1 MEGVTRDSFA
11 GRLLG
16 LALTLLLVSLGIFL
30 LLEVLPGDPAAI
42 MLGTSAQPDTLAALR
57 HRMGLDAPAAVRYAA
72 WLAGLVTGDLGQSY
86 SYGVP
91 VSRLIADR
99 LAVTGPLTLLAL
111 VLVIVT
117 ALPLGAAAAASASAS
132 GRRGWLDHFAS
143 AYAQLGIAVPN
154 FWIGLMLILAIS
166 LRFGWLPAGGFAGWS
181 AGAWPAMRGLIL
193 PAIALAL
200 PQSAVLTRVT
210 RGAVLEVLDEDF
222 VRTARAKG
230 LSRSQALW
238 RHAVPNA
245 LVPVVTV
252 FGLQLSFLIAGAV
265 LVENVF
271 NLPGMGRLAYQALAQ
286 RDLVVIMDVVM
297 MFSATVIVVNWGV
310 DLLYP
315 RLDPRLGSRR

>member
-1 MEGVTRDSFA
+1 MTGPFA
-11 GRLLG
+11 SRLLG
-16 LALTLLLVSLGIFL
+16 LVATLLGVSLVVFL

-42 MLGTSAQPDTLAALR
+42 MLGTSARPDTLAALR
-57 HRMGLDAPAAVRYAA
+57 HQMGLDVPAFARYAG
-72 WLAGLVTGDLGQSY
+72 WLAGFVKGDLGQSY
-86 SYGVP
+86 AYGVP
-91 VSRLIADR
+91 VSRLIAER
-99 LAVTGPLTLLAL
+99 FMVTAPLTVMALAL
-111 VLVIVT
+111 VIGT
-117 ALPLGAAAAASASAS
+117 ALPLGAAAAASAAARR
-132 GRRGWLDHFAS
+132 RRGWLDHIAS
-143 AYAQLGIAVPN
+143 AYAQIGIAVPN
-154 FWIGLMLILAIS
+154 FWIGLLLILVVS
-166 LRFGWLPAGGFAGWS
+166 LRFGWLPAGGFPGWS
-181 AGAWPAMRGLIL
+181 AGFWPAAQALIL
-193 PAIALAL
+193 PAVALAL

-252 FGLQLSFLIAGAV
+252 LGLQFSFLIAGAI

-286 RDLVVIMDVVM
+286 RDVAVIKDVVM
-297 MFSATVIVVNWGV
+297 LFAATVIIVNWAV

-315 RLDPRLGSRR
+315 RLDPRLAARP